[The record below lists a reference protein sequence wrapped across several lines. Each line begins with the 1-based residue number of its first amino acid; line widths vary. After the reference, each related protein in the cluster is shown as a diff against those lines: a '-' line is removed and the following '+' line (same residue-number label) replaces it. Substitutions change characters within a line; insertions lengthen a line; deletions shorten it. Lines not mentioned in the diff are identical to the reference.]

1 MNAPGPNGLARALR
15 GFFAD
20 HLPRVRGSSSHTV
33 LSYRDSLVLF
43 LRFVADRRTRS
54 VSQLDLEDLS
64 PSEVVDFLQHLES
77 DRHNLVATRN
87 VRLAAIHAFFR
98 YSATEE
104 PARVEHCQRVLAV
117 PFKRSRSGTIEYF
130 EYHEIEAV
138 LASVDRAHSGH
149 AERRFRAS

>member
-1 MNAPGPNGLARALR
+1 MNAPGPNDLGRALR

-20 HLPRVRGSSSHTV
+20 HLPRVRGSSPHTV

-54 VSQLDLEDLS
+54 VSQLNVEDLD
-64 PSEVVDFLQHLES
+64 PSEVLDFLQHLET

-98 YSATEE
+98 YCATEA
-104 PARVEHCQRVLAV
+104 PARVEFVRQHV
-117 PFKRSRSGTIEYF
+117 
-130 EYHEIEAV
+130 
-138 LASVDRAHSGH
+138 
-149 AERRFRAS
+149 